1 MMEAVFLFL
10 KLNNFMKFF
19 FTAILNLLIVALYAQ
34 DTSKYTNAEII
45 YGRKDGMALTMF
57 KLAPKQQT
65 NGKAIISVVS
75 GNWISNYSMVPRF
88 ADRTLTYL
96 NSGYTVFLAL
106 HGSQPRYDITDET
119 KDLKRAVRF
128 VRYNAKIYG
137 IDPDHIGITGSSSGG
152 QLALMTALADDKINA
167 DAKDP
172 IDRVSSRVQAAA
184 VFFPPT
190 DFLNWGSQGARTS
203 KQNIK
208 KAGVAGAFDFKILS
222 DSTGMYEHI
231 AAENVNMETAR
242 MMSPIA
248 NVSADDPP
256 VLIVHGDSDRVVPI
270 QQSQTLI
277 QKLKTAG
284 VINEFIIKPGG
295 GHGWRDTQPEEKRFT
310 AWFDKYLK

>member
-1 MMEAVFLFL
+1 
-10 KLNNFMKFF
+10 
-19 FTAILNLLIVALYAQ
+19 
-34 DTSKYTNAEII
+34 
-45 YGRKDGMALTMF
+45 MALTMF
-57 KLAPKQQT
+57 KLAPKQKT
-65 NGKAIISVVS
+65 NGKALISIVS

-88 ADRTLTYL
+88 ADRTYTYL
-96 NSGYTVFLAL
+96 NTGYTVFLVL

-128 VRYNAKIYG
+128 VRYNAKTYG
-137 IDPDHIGITGSSSGG
+137 VDPDHIGITGSSSGG
-152 QLALMTALADDKINA
+152 HLALMTSLADDKINA

-172 IDRVSSRVQAAA
+172 VDRVSSRVQAAA

-190 DFLNWGSQGARTS
+190 DFLNWGSSGARTS
-203 KQNIK
+203 KVNIK

-231 AAENVNMETAR
+231 AAENVNMETAK

-310 AWFDKYLK
+310 AWFDKYLR